1 MKALICRVLTVG
13 LLTVVFLMKLAHS
26 LDRMGLVL
34 STIDAQNDVQVEIRI
49 RADICPDSKRFGRGN
64 EGGWF
69 VCDAKALEIANP
81 CIVYSFGIKDDFSF
95 DKAMHDVGCTIHGF
109 DPSPYGLASKPL
121 YEAIGGEYHAFGLGL
136 PDAQVEI
143 APFRWPGIGYLR
155 NRNTDPW
162 VLKRIPTIMEEL
174 GHVSMTYLKVD
185 VEGSEWDAIDNIIA
199 AKWGE
204 FAVEMHFPP
213 TEYLIDTNTD
223 GIVFITRS
231 GAPFQEPAVPT
242 WLNRIALVKK
252 LLTVADVWKVEP
264 NAKDKQCMNVYF
276 KMR

>member
-1 MKALICRVLTVG
+1 MKTHIHLVLVAGFVTAV
-13 LLTVVFLMKLAHS
+13 LLMKFGRS

-34 STIDAQNDVQVEIRI
+34 SNDDAQNEAQVEIRI
-49 RADICPDSKRFGRGN
+49 RNDICPDSKRFGRGN

-69 VCDAKALEIANP
+69 VCDPKALTQAKP

-95 DKAMHDVGCTIHGF
+95 DQAMHEMGCQIHGF
-109 DPSPYGLASKPL
+109 DPSPYGLASKSS
-121 YEAIGGEYHAFGLGL
+121 YEAIGGEYHSFGLGL
-136 PDAQVEI
+136 PDAQVLV

-155 NRNTDPW
+155 DRNTDPW
-162 VLKRIPTIMEEL
+162 VLKRIPTIMKEL
-174 GHVSMTYLKVD
+174 GHSSMTYLKVD
-185 VEGSEWDAIDNIIA
+185 VEGSEWDAIDDIIA

-213 TEYLIDTNTD
+213 KEYVIDTKTD
-223 GIVFITRS
+223 GMVIITR
-231 GAPFQEPAVPT
+231 GDTPFQEPAVPA

-252 LLTVADVWKVEP
+252 LLAVADVWKVEP
-264 NAKDKQCMNVYF
+264 NAHDKQCMNVYF